1 MLGDPQ
7 PADNPDG
14 LAACKPT
21 SVDATGRRVTVPL
34 QSTGETSADAPT
46 AADAVVD
53 TVTGEV
59 VPLPVAG
66 SVVGTFFDPD
76 GNLLVRARH
85 GTRTTLSLF
94 TPGGKLLV
102 QATEP
107 AVLNGLDLLA
117 YTR

>member
-1 MLGDPQ
+1 
-7 PADNPDG
+7 
-14 LAACKPT
+14 
-21 SVDATGRRVTVPL
+21 VP
-34 QSTGETSADAPT
+34 
-46 AADAVVD
+46 
-53 TVTGEV
+53 
-59 VPLPVAG
+59 G

-94 TPGGKLLV
+94 TPDGKLVV

-107 AVLNGLDLLA
+107 AELNGLDLLA